1 MTKILG
7 FSGRKQAGK
16 NTAGNFIFGLEM
28 FLLTNDK
35 GESLIEWFRIDKKG
49 QLIIPVNFGEG
60 KGVLPG
66 IFNPVSREPAPQFFM
81 AENVWP
87 TVKIYSFADALKETC
102 MSLFGLT
109 EQQCYGTDEDK
120 NSPTNLVW
128 ENMPGVIT
136 EADPKGEPS
145 SVTGRLGFY
154 YNKVK
159 EFIYHAPG
167 VMTARE
173 VLQFFG
179 SDVIRKMY
187 SDAWVNA
194 TIQRIAAES
203 PELAIITDVRFPN
216 EVMGIQNAG
225 GKVIRLTR
233 APFKE
238 DTHNSETALD
248 NYGGFDAI
256 IDNEN
261 LDIEQQNK
269 AVFEEANKLGF
280 IDVQPEALPV

>member
-7 FSGRKQAGK
+7 ISGRKQAGK
-16 NTAGNFIFGLEM
+16 NTAGNFLFGLKM
-28 FLLTNDK
+28 FLLTNAE
-35 GESLIEWFRIDKKG
+35 GVSLVDWFRINKKG
-49 QLIIPVNFGEG
+49 ELVIPVNFGE

-66 IFNPVSREPAPQFFM
+66 IFNPVSREPAPQMFM
-81 AENVWP
+81 AEYVWP

-102 MSLFGLT
+102 MALFGLT
-109 EQQCYGTDEDK
+109 EQQCYGTDADK
-120 NSPTNLVW
+120 NSPTNLRW

-136 EADPKGEPS
+136 ESDPKGEPTT
-145 SVTGRLGFY
+145 VTGRLGFY
-154 YNKVK
+154 YEKVK
-159 EFIYHAPG
+159 EFIYHPPG

-187 SDAWVNA
+187 SDAWVHA
-194 TIQRIAAES
+194 TLQRIAAEA

-216 EVMGIQNAG
+216 EVMGIQNEG

-238 DTHNSETALD
+238 DTHNSEIALD
-248 NYGGFDAI
+248 NFGGFDAV
-256 IDNEN
+256 IDNEL

-269 AVFEEANKLGF
+269 LVFEAANQLGF
-280 IDVQPEALPV
+280 IDVQPESLPKE